1 AVLAYLLPHADPV
14 HKVTILPTGMAL
26 GVTQQLPLEEKH
38 INSKEYIEDSLVVR
52 MGGRVAEMIIYGD
65 LSTGA
70 SNDLVRN
77 TELARKMVREWGMSD
92 KIGPMAWGSQEMVF
106 LGEDLMHTRD
116 YSEQTQHI
124 IDEEVER
131 ILREQEERA
140 MQLLAQ
146 HKHGLE
152 LVAKALLEK
161 ETVDGNEV
169 GRLVDEG
176 HGGPV
181 HPEGSGKFVPRIT
194 PQKAA
199 GNGSTATNG
208 TAPAGSTAPEASAEP
223 APQPEPSPSQEA

>member
-1 AVLAYLLPHADPV
+1 
-14 HKVTILPTGMAL
+14 
-26 GVTQQLPLEEKH
+26 
-38 INSKEYIEDSLVVR
+38 
-52 MGGRVAEMIIYGD
+52 
-65 LSTGA
+65 
-70 SNDLVRN
+70 
-77 TELARKMVREWGMSD
+77 
-92 KIGPMAWGSQEMVF
+92 
-106 LGEDLMHTRD
+106 MHTRD
-116 YSEQTQHI
+116 SSEQTQHI

-181 HPEGSGKFVPRIT
+181 HAEGSRKFVPRIT

-199 GNGSTATNG
+199 GNGSAATNG
-208 TAPAGSTAPEASAEP
+208 STAQPPATPETPEASAEP
-223 APQPEPSPSQEA
+223 APQPGSSPSPEA